1 MYIHV
6 FDGEMIGCTNC
17 EQMTDTYSVGSDVKI
32 HVTYSILLRKSE

>member
-17 EQMTDTYSVGSDVKI
+17 EQMTDTYSDTVLLLGLTLKF
-32 HVTYSILLRKSE
+32 TLPILSY